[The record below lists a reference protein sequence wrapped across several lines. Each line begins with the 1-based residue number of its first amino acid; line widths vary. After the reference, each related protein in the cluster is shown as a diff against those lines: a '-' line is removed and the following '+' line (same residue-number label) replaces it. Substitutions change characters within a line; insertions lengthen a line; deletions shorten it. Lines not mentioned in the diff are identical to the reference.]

1 MLNPQQF
8 SPGGVS
14 QSKFDDVLCE
24 IMLIY
29 YIIAGERQYE
39 GRKDVYDSNF
49 SLNNFNLL
57 VKCLGNF

>member
-1 MLNPQQF
+1 MLNPQQV

-39 GRKDVYDSNF
+39 GRKEVYDSNF
-49 SLNNFNLL
+49 SLNNF
-57 VKCLGNF
+57 